1 MLGICVGYMCWVC
14 TYVRQQLQ
22 VRSVLGKET
31 EHGLLADGPVFN
43 YWMKVLVVHLFGLKD
58 IRVRVRVSVRVGG

>member
-1 MLGICVGYMCWVC
+1 
-14 TYVRQQLQ
+14 LQ